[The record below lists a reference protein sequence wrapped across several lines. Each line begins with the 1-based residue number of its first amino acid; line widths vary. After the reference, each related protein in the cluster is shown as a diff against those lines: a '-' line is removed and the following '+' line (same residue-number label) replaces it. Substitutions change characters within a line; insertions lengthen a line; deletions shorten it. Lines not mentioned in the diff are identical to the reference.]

1 MGERIVAVKD
11 LLVGGFSALALSGF
25 VLLPPGPAPVRD
37 VVLSAAPASM
47 TLVDRVPTAGSSA
60 DPTFSPSA
68 DVEDDVTF
76 EDLDDEFSFDT
87 SSDLAS
93 GGISRAAGRIPATL
107 REAYERAARA
117 MPASCNLSPMLL
129 AAIGQVE
136 SGNVAGRSIGPD
148 NVVRPGIFGPPLT
161 GGPYAS
167 IPDTDGGRLDGS
179 TEHDRAVGPMQFIPS
194 TWAMSGRD
202 GDGDG
207 VADPQNVFD
216 AALSSAGYLCAGG
229 RDLATAEGLTAAL
242 WSYNRST
249 EYAAVVRSWFARFT
263 TSGLDDLDDSLGG
276 VVAAAP
282 SLPVPRE
289 VEADVE
295 PTLTP
300 TVQPTT
306 PATPGSPTPAPTAS
320 VTVDPSPTAS
330 QTPTE
335 SPTPTPTECV
345 PATPSAE
352 PTVTPTPTATPTP
365 TVTPRADETTCPTP
379 SPTVSPSTTTSPT
392 PAPSLTSP
400 LTGGSATGSPSS
412 TGTPAPAATAPA
424 TTAPA
429 TTTAAKQRATPDP
442 QQTATP

>member
-1 MGERIVAVKD
+1 
-11 LLVGGFSALALSGF
+11 
-25 VLLPPGPAPVRD
+25 VRD

-47 TLVDRVPTAGSSA
+47 TLVDRASTAGSSA

-263 TSGLDDLDDSLGG
+263 TSGLDDLNDSLGG
-276 VVAAAP
+276 VVAGAP

-320 VTVDPSPTAS
+320 VTVDPSPTATQTPTES
-330 QTPTE
+330 PTPTPTESPTPTPTE

-365 TVTPRADETTCPTP
+365 TVTPTADETTCPTP

-392 PAPSLTSP
+392 
-400 LTGGSATGSPSS
+400 
-412 TGTPAPAATAPA
+412 PA

>member
-47 TLVDRVPTAGSSA
+47 TLVDRAPTAGSSA

-276 VVAAAP
+276 VVAGAP

-320 VTVDPSPTAS
+320 VTVDPSPTATQTPTES
-330 QTPTE
+330 PTPTPTESPTPTPTE

-345 PATPSAE
+345 SATPSAE

-365 TVTPRADETTCPTP
+365 TVTPTADETTCPTP

-392 PAPSLTSP
+392 
-400 LTGGSATGSPSS
+400 
-412 TGTPAPAATAPA
+412 PA